1 MSAFLFRVARE
12 LLASIDTPLINE
24 LGCTAFV
31 TLMEGTLSD
40 QLIDAAKQ
48 PIIGYNEKDWD
59 KVAASTT
66 PGYVYEEVATHRKAE
81 GIGSVLEIWKEWG
94 AAFPDS
100 KATFNSACVS
110 GNSVII
116 EVTWN
121 GTQTGPMMTENGE
134 VPPTGKSMS
143 MRAAMVNE
151 MEGGK
156 VALTRQYF
164 DLNTMLS
171 QLGIS

>member
-1 MSAFLFRVARE
+1 
-12 LLASIDTPLINE
+12 
-24 LGCTAFV
+24 
-31 TLMEGTLSD
+31 MEGTLSD

-48 PIIGYNEKDWD
+48 PIIGCNEKDWD

-81 GIGSVLEIWKEWG
+81 GIGSVLEIWKEWR
-94 AAFPDS
+94 ASFPDS

-134 VPPTGKSMS
+134 VPPTGKGMS

>member
-1 MSAFLFRVARE
+1 
-12 LLASIDTPLINE
+12 
-24 LGCTAFV
+24 
-31 TLMEGTLSD
+31 MEVTLSD

-48 PIIGYNEKDWD
+48 PIIGYNDKDCD

-66 PGYVYEEVATHRKAE
+66 PGYVYEEVATHRKAQ

-110 GNSVII
+110 GNLVII
-116 EVTWN
+116 EVTWT
-121 GTQTGPMMTENGE
+121 GTHTGPMKTENGE
-134 VPPTGKSMS
+134 VPATGKGMS

-151 MEGGK
+151 MEGVK
-156 VALTRQYF
+156 VSLTRQYF
-164 DLNTMLS
+164 DLNRMLS